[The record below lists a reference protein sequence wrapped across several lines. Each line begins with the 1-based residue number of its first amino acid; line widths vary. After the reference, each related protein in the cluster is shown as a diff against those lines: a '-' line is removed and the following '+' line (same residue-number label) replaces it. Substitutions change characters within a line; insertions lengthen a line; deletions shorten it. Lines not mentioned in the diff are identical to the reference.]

1 MSMHSV
7 EMQSVEYVTPYRLA
21 TGNELTFPR
30 RDVLKIMYQPKT
42 ISMNQRISFIAFI
55 ALFLSHALAFAQKSY
70 ELASPNGTLQVKID
84 AGATLQWSA
93 SFKNRTVISP
103 SQISIE
109 LKNGEV
115 LGTALKVTSAK
126 TEKSDTKFATPFY
139 KKEFVEDKYNQLT
152 LNCKGNY
159 GVIFRAYD
167 DGVAYRFF
175 TKRKGDLVVKS
186 EQTTFNFENDH
197 MSFVPY
203 VRDLRGTEQYIQS
216 FEALYSERN
225 ISKQAVDTLG
235 FLPILVDATA
245 AKAVILEADVE
256 DYPGMFV
263 TRNIAGNGF
272 QGVFAPYPLEEYQGG
287 FHKLNT
293 MASKRAD
300 YIATVKGTR
309 NFPWR
314 VVVIAEKDADLLNN
328 DMVQK
333 LASPSRV
340 ADVSWIKPGKVAW
353 DWWNDWNI
361 SHVDFRAGINT
372 ETYKYYID
380 FASDNKIEYII
391 IDEGWSNDLDLMDV
405 SSKMNLKE
413 IIDYGKTK
421 NVGVILWAGWYA
433 VDQKME
439 EAFAR
444 YAGMGVKGFK
454 IDFMDR
460 DDQKMV
466 SSLYKI
472 SQRAADYKLLLDYH
486 GMYKPTGFQRT
497 YPNVLNFEGVKGM
510 ENNKWTPNDDVP
522 RYDVSIPFIRMV
534 AGPMDYTPG
543 AMRNSVKAYFR
554 PVHSNPMSQGTRA
567 HQLSMYIVFEAPL
580 NMLADNPT
588 AYKKEQEST
597 DFIAKVPTTFSETV
611 ALDGNV
617 GKYVTIARRKGD
629 TWFVGAMSNWN
640 ARNITID
647 LSFLGD
653 GNYEAEIFKDG
664 INADRDAT
672 DYKKEIIK
680 VSSQDKLNVY
690 LAPGGGWAARIYKK

>member
-1 MSMHSV
+1 MNIKISLAVIFFLAS
-7 EMQSVEYVTPYRLA
+7 QS
-21 TGNELTFPR
+21 
-30 RDVLKIMYQPKT
+30 
-42 ISMNQRISFIAFI
+42 
-55 ALFLSHALAFAQKSY
+55 FLVAQKNFQVS
-70 ELASPNGTLQVKID
+70 SPSGAVQVNVD
-84 AGATLQWSA
+84 VAATLRWSC
-93 SFKNRTVISP
+93 SFKNRPIVAPSSISLALQ
-103 SQISIE
+103 S
-109 LKNGEV
+109 GEV
-115 LGTALKVTSAK
+115 LGASPKVASSK
-126 TEKSDTKFATPFY
+126 TDKIDTKFAAFFY
-139 KKEFVEDKYNQLT
+139 KKDFVEDKYNQLT
-152 LNCKGNY
+152 LNCKGDY
-159 GVIFRAYD
+159 GVIFRVYD

-175 TKRKGDLVVKS
+175 TKRKGDLIIKS
-186 EQTTFNFENDH
+186 EEANFNFENDYK
-197 MSFVPY
+197 SFVPY

-216 FEALYSERN
+216 YEALYTERN
-225 ISKQAVDTLG
+225 ISRQATDTLG
-235 FLPILVDATA
+235 FLPILVDATY
-245 AKAVILEADVE
+245 AKAVVLDADVE
-256 DYPGMFV
+256 EYPGMFV
-263 TRNIAGNGF
+263 VRNAEGKGF
-272 QGVFAPYPLEEYQGG
+272 KGVFAPYPLEEFQGG
-287 FHKLNT
+287 FHQLNT
-293 MASKRAD
+293 VVKKRAD
-300 YIATVKGTR
+300 YIASVKGTR

-314 VVVIAEKDADLLNN
+314 AVVIAENDAALLNN

-340 ADVSWIKPGKVAW
+340 ADVSWVKPGKVAW

-391 IDEGWSNDLDLMDV
+391 IDEGWSNDLDLMEI
-405 SSKMNLKE
+405 SPKMNLKE
-413 IIDYGKTK
+413 IIDYGKSK
-421 NVGVILWAGWYA
+421 NVGVILWASWYA

-439 EAFAR
+439 EAFAK
-444 YAGMGVKGFK
+444 YASMGVKGFK

-472 SQRAADYKLLLDYH
+472 SERGAAYKLLLDFH

-554 PVHSNPMSQGTRA
+554 PIHSLPMSQGTRS
-567 HQLSMYIVFEAPL
+567 HQLAMYIVFEAPL

-597 DFIAKVPTTFSETV
+597 DFIAKVPTTFNETV
-611 ALDGNV
+611 ALDGSV
-617 GKYVTIARRKGD
+617 GEYVAIARRKGD
-629 TWFVGAMSNWN
+629 TWFAGAMSNWN
-640 ARNITID
+640 ARDITID

-653 GNYEAEIFKDG
+653 GSYEAEIFKDG

-672 DYKKEIIK
+672 DYKKEIVK
-680 VSSQDKLNVY
+680 VSSKDKLNVH